1 MEFLL
6 QCYFLRILLPSV
18 RRMVCIKFSSILEE
32 FRRHMIPP
40 IGIIEGD
47 TEMKDAIKK
56 NEFSSD
62 QRFYM
67 RHEMSSYQ

>member
-1 MEFLL
+1 
-6 QCYFLRILLPSV
+6 
-18 RRMVCIKFSSILEE
+18 
-32 FRRHMIPP
+32 MIPP